1 LHPTPTS
8 GFFLK
13 YYVENNCLD
22 FVVPNIDLKWDNF
35 SEKLSSMIDMNNLC
49 TRLKYENYNITCMS
63 MTAWHCYRCNLTF
76 KEKSHVV
83 MHKEISRHDAR
94 EVEIPE

>member
-1 LHPTPTS
+1 MWKTTTS
-8 GFFLK
+8 LVFCC
-13 YYVENNCLD
+13 NN
-22 FVVPNIDLKWDNF
+22 DLQQKDF

-49 TRLKYENYNITCMS
+49 TRLKYEIYNIVCMS

>member
-1 LHPTPTS
+1 MYKSYTP
-8 GFFLK
+8 
-13 YYVENNCLD
+13 
-22 FVVPNIDLKWDNF
+22 
-35 SEKLSSMIDMNNLC
+35 
-49 TRLKYENYNITCMS
+49 LKYEKYVIVGMS